1 MPGAPIGGSRPRHRR
16 GPTRR
21 QRLTRTIVVSVAV
34 VATLALWMASG
45 SPAGTSKA
53 AAARASVAGH
63 RSPAAS
69 GAPGSTAPT
78 TTVPATT
85 TTVDPG
91 TLPQTH
97 QLPGTTDPQF
107 LAGVA
112 GLWKAVVTGD
122 PSYAL
127 PFFFPLS
134 AYIQVKGIS
143 DPVHDYDTRLIPNY
157 EQDIAGLHASLGA
170 DPAAAQFVSVTVPE
184 SAAEWI
190 LPGVEYNKGS
200 YYRVYG
206 SAIHYTLD
214 GQARSFAIVS
224 MISWRGE
231 WYVVHLSS
239 IR

>member
-21 QRLTRTIVVSVAV
+21 QRLTRTIVVSAALVA
-34 VATLALWMASG
+34 ALALWMASG
-45 SPAGTSKA
+45 STAGTSKV

-63 RSPAAS
+63 RSPPAS
-69 GAPGSTAPT
+69 SAPSSTAPT

-85 TTVDPG
+85 TIDPG

-214 GQARSFAIVS
+214 GQARSFPIVS

>member
-1 MPGAPIGGSRPRHRR
+1 MA
-16 GPTRR
+16 
-21 QRLTRTIVVSVAV
+21 VAV
-34 VATLALWMASG
+34 VAATALWLSSG
-45 SPAGTSKA
+45 G
-53 AAARASVAGH
+53 
-63 RSPAAS
+63 S
-69 GAPGSTAPT
+69 GAPRTVTAGATSTRHGTGTTPAVPAT
-78 TTVPATT
+78 TTTAVPATT

-97 QLPGTTDPQF
+97 QLPGTTDAQF
-107 LAGVA
+107 QAGVA
-112 GLWKAVVTGD
+112 GLWQAVVTGN
-122 PSYAL
+122 PAPAL

-143 DPVHDYDTRLIPNY
+143 DPVHDYDTRLIPDF
-157 EQDIAGLHASLGA
+157 EQDIATLHAALGP

-184 SAAEWI
+184 RAAEWI

-214 GQARSFAIVS
+214 GQARSFPIVS